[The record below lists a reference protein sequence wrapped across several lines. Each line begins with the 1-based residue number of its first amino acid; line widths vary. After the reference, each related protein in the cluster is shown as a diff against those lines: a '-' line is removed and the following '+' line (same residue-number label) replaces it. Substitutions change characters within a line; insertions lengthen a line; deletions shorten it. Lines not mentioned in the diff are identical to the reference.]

1 MDEMMEILKNL
12 DWSPLFISIKT
23 GIVATIFSFFLG
35 IYAARKVVKT
45 TPGKKAIIDGILT
58 LPMVLPPTVAGFFL
72 LLIFSR
78 RRPFGIFLFENFGIK
93 VVQTWLGC
101 IIAAT
106 VISFPL
112 MYRNARAAM
121 EQIDVNLIYAGRT
134 LGMSDTEIFWKVVIP
149 TAGPGIASGTI
160 LTFARAL
167 GEYGATSMLAGNI
180 PGKTQ
185 TMNFYNINDAFYFVD
200 LPGYGYAAV
209 RQDFKAQWGPMIE
222 KYLRGSGKL
231 KAIFLLVDIRHE
243 PSQNDCIMYDW
254 IINAGFKPILVAT
267 KADKLKKSQIPAA
280 LLTISNKLR
289 VTEDTMIIPF
299 SALKKDGRDEI
310 MKKIDDILKQ

>member
-180 PGKTQ
+180 PGKTGTISQ
-185 TMNFYNINDAFYFVD
+185 KIAMVIQDGDYMTAGVWVVVVMVIAFLVIFLMNLI
-200 LPGYGYAAV
+200 
-209 RQDFKAQWGPMIE
+209 
-222 KYLRGSGKL
+222 SGK
-231 KAIFLLVDIRHE
+231 K
-243 PSQNDCIMYDW
+243 
-254 IINAGFKPILVAT
+254 
-267 KADKLKKSQIPAA
+267 
-280 LLTISNKLR
+280 
-289 VTEDTMIIPF
+289 
-299 SALKKDGRDEI
+299 
-310 MKKIDDILKQ
+310 MKNVKRW

>member
-149 TAGPGIASGTI
+149 TAGPGITSGTI

-167 GEYGATSMLAGNI
+167 GEYGETSMLAGNS
-180 PGKTQ
+180 PGKTGTISQ
-185 TMNFYNINDAFYFVD
+185 KIAMVIQDGDYMTAGVWVAIVMVIAFLVIFLMNLI
-200 LPGYGYAAV
+200 
-209 RQDFKAQWGPMIE
+209 
-222 KYLRGSGKL
+222 SGK
-231 KAIFLLVDIRHE
+231 K
-243 PSQNDCIMYDW
+243 
-254 IINAGFKPILVAT
+254 
-267 KADKLKKSQIPAA
+267 
-280 LLTISNKLR
+280 
-289 VTEDTMIIPF
+289 
-299 SALKKDGRDEI
+299 
-310 MKKIDDILKQ
+310 MKNVKRW